1 MSRVV
6 HTASMPIPIG
16 PASAQA
22 PIATGG
28 SSPSSSASTRPATAS
43 RAAMPNHSTGGE
55 DVDRCRGG
63 SAVPPNAAVIVV
75 GDCPLSR
82 LAAPNGAG
90 PGATPK
96 PPGCCGVGV
105 LAGWNGPLVGRPGP
119 LAGPD
124 ESADSLYSLKSHG
137 FCSDISVFSDGGRG
151 VGKLPQV

>member
-63 SAVPPNAAVIVV
+63 SAVPPNAAVIV
-75 GDCPLSR
+75 GGGCPLSR

-96 PPGCCGVGV
+96 PPRDGGGEE
-105 LAGWNGPLVGRPGP
+105 LAGREGPVARRPGP
-119 LAGPD
+119 
-124 ESADSLYSLKSHG
+124 SAQT
-137 FCSDISVFSDGGRG
+137 V
-151 VGKLPQV
+151 